1 MAPIKFEEHIKEKL
15 DEREIQPS
23 AGSWGKLNARLDSS
37 ETKSESKK
45 WWISAVAAV
54 VVLLIS
60 SLLFLNQQD
69 QNSNPVVETP
79 VENKVI
85 ENKDNVEFDEPA
97 QLASEETNK
106 EVQPKTEKPVNKSAE
121 STFVVSEKIKSD
133 NAERLASNSTNER
146 SVLEPVSITPAS
158 ENQKLSTE
166 FNDRKQALLAM
177 ISENE
182 KGSASVTEAEV
193 EALLAEAL
201 KQIGEQPGNIQP
213 EIEAGVLLADAEDEV
228 YESFKEKVF
237 ELVKTG
243 YQKASIAVSN
253 KLDKQENQ

>member
-23 AGSWGKLNARLDSS
+23 AGSWDKLNASLDSS
-37 ETKSESKK
+37 ETRKSHNK
-45 WWISAVAAV
+45 WWISAAAAV
-54 VVLLIS
+54 MVLLIS
-60 SLLFLNQQD
+60 SLLFVNQQD

-79 VENKVI
+79 VENNTI
-85 ENKDNVEFDEPA
+85 DNSDNFKFDEPA
-97 QLASEETNK
+97 QLASEEVKK
-106 EVQPKTEKPVNKSAE
+106 EVQPKTEKPVNNGSE
-121 STFVVSEKIKSD
+121 STLIVSEKIKSD

-146 SVLEPVSITPAS
+146 SVLESVSITPAS
-158 ENQKLSTE
+158 EKQKLSAE
-166 FNDRKQALLAM
+166 FNDKKQALLAM

-182 KGSASVTEAEV
+182 KESASVTEAEV
-193 EALLAEAL
+193 DALLAEAL

-253 KLDKQENQ
+253 KLDNQENQ